1 MRILQIHSEY
11 SSSLVS
17 GENSTVNA
25 IAMALS
31 EDNTVNRIIHSTD
44 KISGFSRIKQLFL
57 INKFRR
63 EIRRINSK
71 DYDLIIVHNTI
82 PFVESRQLIRL
93 SKGVPVLR
101 YWHNYRSLCI
111 AGTNMRNGNPCFDCE
126 TRSFGRLFGIFRS
139 CYRGSKIESTF
150 VSLNE
155 ILFARNFH
163 ESNIWNIAISSHVAR
178 RITQSG
184 FSDNRLRIIENF
196 TEDFGNCGGNGRD
209 FVFLGRLEHSKGIEQ
224 LLEAWIIFLN
234 QISSTCNPPNLHVIG
249 DGPLFE
255 KLVDTY
261 TSIGSVFFHGKLD
274 RSEIELLVNGCSFG
288 IAVPTWEE
296 PFGKIVAEY
305 LSMGITP
312 IVASRGGIRD
322 ILYDASFPIFVDK
335 PFSKNDIA
343 VALLRAQES
352 FLTEENKILIY
363 NFWKERFSKYAYVKR
378 MQSVYSEIL
387 REFNEV

>member
-31 EDNTVNRIIHSTD
+31 EENTVDRIIHSTD
-44 KISGFSRIKQLFL
+44 KITGFSRIKQFLL

-63 EIRRINSK
+63 DIRRINSK

-82 PFVESRQLIRL
+82 PFVESRQLTRL

-101 YWHNYRSLCI
+101 YWHNYSSLCI
-111 AGTNMRNGNPCFDCE
+111 AGTNMRNGSPCFDCE
-126 TRSFGRLFGIFRS
+126 TRSFGRLSGIIRG
-139 CYRGSKIESTF
+139 CYRGSRIESTF

-155 ILFARNFH
+155 ILFARDFH

-178 RITQSG
+178 RISQSG
-184 FSDNRLRIIENF
+184 FSDERLRIIENF
-196 TEDFGNCGGNGRD
+196 TEDFGSCGGNGRD
-209 FVFLGRLEHSKGIEQ
+209 FVFVGRLEDSKGIEQ
-224 LLEAWIIFLN
+224 LLEAWSIFLN
-234 QISSTCNPPNLHVIG
+234 QISSTFNPPNLHVIG

-255 KLVDTY
+255 KLVETY
-261 TSIGSVFFHGKLD
+261 APIGSVIFHGILD
-274 RSEIELLVNGCSFG
+274 RSEIELLVNLCSFG

-312 IVASRGGIRD
+312 IVANRGGIRD
-322 ILYDASFPIFVDK
+322 ILYDTSFPIFVDE
-335 PFSKNDIA
+335 PCSKNNIA
-343 VALLRAQES
+343 VALLRAHAS
-352 FLTEENKILIY
+352 FITEESKVLIY
-363 NFWKERFSKYAYVKR
+363 NFWKERFSKYAYMKR
-378 MQSVYSEIL
+378 MHSVYSDIL
-387 REFNEV
+387 RAFNEA